1 MEFVSKRLESLHP
14 YVPGEQPT
22 DREYIKLN
30 ANENPYPPHS
40 SVIEAVKSALSAA
53 PQKLGLYPDPD
64 VTELRTQIARM
75 LNTTG
80 GVLARASHSADVTAG
95 CRPAPEDE
103 LGFEITPD
111 MIFCG
116 NGSDEVLSFVFYT
129 FFDSDRPVV
138 FPEHTY
144 SFYPVY
150 CGYYHIPMERIK
162 LLPDWRL
169 DVGTMLASAAK
180 SSSAMI
186 FANPNAPT
194 GLALTRNEVKQILES
209 APAGKVV
216 VVDEAY
222 CDFGGESCLPL
233 LKDHKNLVIVRTFSK
248 SLSFAGMRLGYI
260 VAAPELVQ
268 AVFCVKNS
276 FNHFPVDF
284 VAKTAAIASCKAA
297 AYYADNARKIAMER
311 ESFTA
316 FLRERGY
323 FVLDSSTNFVFT
335 KKDGMGGKELYSRA
349 KDAGILIRHFA
360 TPGIEDFV
368 RISIGT
374 HEQMEAL
381 KQVL

>member
-22 DREYIKLN
+22 DRVYIKLN
-30 ANENPYPPHS
+30 ANENPYPPHP
-40 SVIEAVKSALSAA
+40 SVTEAVGAALAA
-53 PQKLGLYPDPD
+53 SPEKLGLYPDPD
-64 VTELRTQIARM
+64 VTELRAEIARM

-80 GVLARASHSADVTAG
+80 GVLCRASCGRDG
-95 CRPAPEDE
+95 CSPSPEDA

-116 NGSDEVLSFVFYT
+116 NGSDEVLSFVFYS

-150 CGYYHIPMERIK
+150 CGYYDIPMERVP
-162 LLPDWRL
+162 LNSDWTL
-169 DVGTMLASAAK
+169 DTGTMLSKAKASG
-180 SSSAMI
+180 SGII

-194 GLALTRNEVKQILES
+194 GLALSRAEVARILES
-209 APAGKVV
+209 APEGKVV

-233 LKDHKNLVIVRTFSK
+233 LKEHKNLVIVRTFSK

-260 VAAPELVQ
+260 VANPELVQ

-284 VAKTAAIASCKAA
+284 LAKTAAIASCRAA
-297 AYYADNARKIAMER
+297 PYYAENARKIVTER
-311 ESFTA
+311 ESLTA
-316 FLRERGY
+316 FLRDRGW
-323 FVLDSSTNFVFT
+323 FVIDSKTNFVFA
-335 KKDGMGGKELYSRA
+335 KKDGMGGRA
-349 KDAGILIRHFA
+349 VYEKVRDAGILIRHFA

-368 RISIGT
+368 RISIGS
-374 HEQMEAL
+374 HEQMDAL
-381 KQVL
+381 KKAMSF

>member
-22 DREYIKLN
+22 DRAYIKLN
-30 ANENPYPPHS
+30 ANENPYPPHP
-40 SVIEAVKSALSAA
+40 SVIDAVKSALSAS
-53 PQKLGLYPDPD
+53 PEKLGLYPDPD
-64 VTELRTQIARM
+64 VTELRQEIARM
-75 LNTTG
+75 LNATG
-80 GVLARASHSADVTAG
+80 GVLCRARTDG
-95 CRPAPEDE
+95 GKCRPAPEDE

-116 NGSDEVLSFVFYT
+116 NGSDEVLSFVFYC

-150 CGYYHIPMERIK
+150 CGYYNIPMERVPLK
-162 LLPDWRL
+162 GDWTL
-169 DVGTMLASAAK
+169 DVNTMLTKAKAAG
-180 SSSAMI
+180 SGII

-194 GLALTRNEVKQILES
+194 GLALGRKDVEGILKS
-209 APAGKVV
+209 APEGKVV

-233 LKDHKNLVIVRTFSK
+233 LKTHKNLVIVRTFSK
-248 SLSFAGMRLGYI
+248 ALSFAGMRLGYI
-260 VAAPELVQ
+260 VANPELVQ

-284 VAKTAAIASCKAA
+284 LAKTAAIASCKAA
-297 AYYADNARKIAMER
+297 PYYAENARKIVTER
-311 ESFTA
+311 ESLTS
-316 FLRERGY
+316 FLREKGY
-323 FVLDSSTNFVFT
+323 FVLDSLTNFVFAR
-335 KKDGMGGKELYSRA
+335 KDGMGGRTLYEKVR
-349 KDAGILIRHFA
+349 DAGILIRHFA

-374 HEQMEAL
+374 HEQMAEL
-381 KQVL
+381 RKVL

>member
-1 MEFVSKRLESLHP
+1 RIL
-14 YVPGEQPT
+14 Y
-22 DREYIKLN
+22 
-30 ANENPYPPHS
+30 
-40 SVIEAVKSALSAA
+40 AA
-53 PQKLGLYPDPD
+53 PK
-64 VTELRTQIARM
+64 
-75 LNTTG
+75 
-80 GVLARASHSADVTAG
+80 
-95 CRPAPEDE
+95 
-103 LGFEITPD
+103 
-111 MIFCG
+111 
-116 NGSDEVLSFVFYT
+116 
-129 FFDSDRPVV
+129 
-138 FPEHTY
+138 
-144 SFYPVY
+144 
-150 CGYYHIPMERIK
+150 
-162 LLPDWRL
+162 
-169 DVGTMLASAAK
+169 
-180 SSSAMI
+180 
-186 FANPNAPT
+186 
-194 GLALTRNEVKQILES
+194 
-209 APAGKVV
+209 GKVV

-222 CDFGGESCLPL
+222 CDFGGESSLPL
-233 LKDHKNLVIVRTFSK
+233 LKDHKNLVVVRTFSK

-311 ESFTA
+311 ESFTT

-335 KKDGMGGKELYSRA
+335 KKDGMGGKELYGRA

-374 HEQMEAL
+374 HGQMEAL